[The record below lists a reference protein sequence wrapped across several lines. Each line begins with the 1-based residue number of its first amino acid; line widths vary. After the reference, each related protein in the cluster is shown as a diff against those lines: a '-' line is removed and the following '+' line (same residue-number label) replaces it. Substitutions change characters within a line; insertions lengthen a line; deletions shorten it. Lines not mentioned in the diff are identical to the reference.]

1 MDWNE
6 ELKAFILNHR
16 TDDPITLALQ
26 QKKYPQMDMKFVA
39 QQVEGYSMA
48 KDKLPSLALC
58 DDFVYP
64 PKLNREQCSSEVTA
78 IFKAEIYSRGK
89 TVADITGGLGIDSI
103 FMSKTA
109 TSVTYIEQ
117 NKELHNI
124 AKHNFKALSLSNIE
138 CHCTDGID
146 FLKETDKHFDLIYI
160 DPARRDNQG
169 RKVSA
174 FENCTP
180 NILNNI
186 DLLLSKA
193 DLVLIK
199 SSPMIDISMA
209 LSQLR
214 NVVST
219 TVLSVRNECK
229 EVLFLCS
236 AEATS
241 NATTC
246 RCVNIRTDG
255 NMDDLTFLKETENAL
270 AIPYT
275 ATIGNY
281 IYDPN
286 VSILKS
292 GAFKTVAHIYNVAKL
307 HRNTHLYTSSEI
319 IKNFPGRVFRVIKEL
334 HVSAKDIA
342 GELPDGKAHV
352 VVRNYPLSS
361 QELQKKLHLKEG
373 GNLFVIAL
381 TKCDEKKTL
390 LLCSKEEKEF
400 EEE

>member
-6 ELKAFILNHR
+6 ELKTFILNHR
-16 TDDPITLALQ
+16 NDDPINLALQ
-26 QKKYPQMDMKFVA
+26 QNKYPHLDMKFVA

-58 DDFVYP
+58 DDFIYP
-64 PKLNREQCSSEVTA
+64 PKLNREQCSSETTA
-78 IFKAEIYSRGK
+78 TFKAEEYANGK

-103 FMSKTA
+103 FMSKVA
-109 TSVTYIEQ
+109 KSVIYIEQ
-117 NKELHNI
+117 NEKLHNI
-124 AKHNFKALSLSNIE
+124 AKHNFQALSLSNIKS
-138 CHCTDGID
+138 HCGDGIH

-160 DPARRDNQG
+160 DPARRDNYG
-169 RKVSA
+169 HKVSA

-219 TVLSVRNECK
+219 TILSVRNECK

-236 AEATS
+236 SKTVTNS
-241 NATTC
+241 TIC
-246 RCVNIRTDG
+246 RCINIKTNGEIDE
-255 NMDDLTFLKETENAL
+255 LTFSRETENTL
-270 AIPYT
+270 TIPYST
-275 ATIGNY
+275 TIEKY

-286 VSILKS
+286 VSLLKG
-292 GAFKTVAHIYNVAKL
+292 GAFKTVSYIYNVSKL
-307 HRNTHLYTSSEI
+307 HRNTHLYTSSEM
-319 IKNFPGRVFRVIKEL
+319 IKNFPGRIFQVIKEL
-334 HVSAKDIA
+334 RLSAKDIT
-342 GELPDGKAHV
+342 EEVSDGKAHTI
-352 VVRNYPLSS
+352 VRNYPLSS
-361 QELQKKLHLKEG
+361 QELQKKLRLKEG
-373 GNLFVIAL
+373 GNLFVIAF

-390 LLCSKEEKEF
+390 LLCQKVK
-400 EEE
+400 